1 MEDGKRNTKEMN
13 LGGKRF
19 IIKELTMG
27 EIKKMVLEAKEKD
40 TFQIAE
46 GLLSKVSGLSWDDLE
61 NFTASEIKILVKEI
75 KEMHSVFFE
84 IPDLLKRVGL
94 ETLWSQV
101 KKTFQEE
108 VNRISGS
115 ILKSSEPPKE
125 GLQPSPKEEK
135 PPATV
140 PQPS

>member
-94 ETLWSQV
+94 ETLWLQV

-125 GLQPSPKEEK
+125 DLQPSPKEEK
-135 PPATV
+135 SPAIV